1 MSSMF
6 DLRCSTDDNAGLHG
20 EIARR
25 DKIIRALMH
34 QVEQSLDAPDNDYA
48 LLQSTF
54 VLEDEVKARQQAER
68 QVRELLERQQVIFDN
83 AHVGIILAKQRKI
96 VSCNRHMA
104 EMFGYRTPEE
114 LIGQSTRVLFPS
126 QESFVRTGKLLYRQM
141 AEQGHAQSESELVR
155 RDGTS
160 LWVMLTGRP
169 LSATDVLEASI
180 WVYTDIT
187 ERRQQAAR
195 LSLANCVFNNSL
207 EALLITDGQTRIQ
220 DVNQA
225 FCRITGYSRED
236 VLGKTPALMKSGRHD
251 AEFYGALW
259 QSLLSNGAWEGEIW
273 DRRKNGQIFP
283 KWLSITVVRDE
294 DGAIQ
299 NYIGC
304 FSDIS
309 TRKAAEERIYHMAH
323 HDPLTSLPNRVQLR
337 IRYLHMLELQRRT
350 GRRLAVMFLDLDHF
364 KRINDSLGH
373 PVGDGLLLAVVGR
386 LRACLRDSDTLSR
399 QGGDEFIILLG
410 DLETGLDA
418 TVIARKLL
426 AAMQE
431 PFKVDEHVLNTSTSI
446 GIAIAPD
453 DGSDFDT
460 LMQRA
465 DTAMYHAKES
475 GRGQFSFFSREMKD
489 QAQRRLEIGNRLRRA
504 IDTGEL
510 SLVYQPQVYADS
522 GEVFGAEAL
531 LRWQIADGTMI
542 PPSEFIPLAEE
553 SGLILPLGEFVIAE
567 TSRQIRLWHDMGN
580 QWKIAINISGAQI
593 FRCDVVELLHSHIRD
608 AGITPQLL
616 EVELTESTLVEDT
629 VALCEVIRQLRQ
641 LGISIAIDDFGTGYS
656 SLSYL
661 KRFNINKLK
670 IDRAFISDLDGH
682 PSSDG
687 SPLSQLIINIAHTL
701 RLRVIAEGV
710 ETARQLDLI
719 RRQGCNEIQGYYFS
733 RPLNPEGF
741 LRFAKKQHSC

>member
-6 DLRCSTDDNAGLHG
+6 DLRCSTDDNAGLNG

-426 AAMQE
+426 AAMHE